1 MGSPVRTVDRYIA
14 LKFEPHLHTLH
25 SDGQD
30 SVASMFEACKAA
42 SYDAVALTDHNTVS
56 GLPEAEVIAR
66 DLHLVMIP
74 GTELT
79 IFHGHAVGWGGSRV
93 PEWRGRGGW

>member
-1 MGSPVRTVDRYIA
+1 MGSPVRTVDRYTA

-42 SYDAVALTDHNTVS
+42 GYDAVALTDHNTVS

-66 DLHLVMIP
+66 DLDLVHRRV
-74 GTELT
+74 L
-79 IFHGHAVGWGGSRV
+79 VGVVARPRRSLRTWYTTVESSR
-93 PEWRGRGGW
+93 G